1 MDVHGGMTAFVMSW
15 SLGHEVFLGGFGESD
30 VCAFELLQ
38 SRGDKSDSYR
48 DLGLM
53 YVWGVNCLVFNM
65 GHAQGTDPQLLSIHS
80 TYGNPRLLDGF
91 TERFHANI

>member
-53 YVWGVNCLVFNM
+53 YVWGV
-65 GHAQGTDPQLLSIHS
+65 
-80 TYGNPRLLDGF
+80 
-91 TERFHANI
+91 